1 MKSNVAKTPA
11 THKELKAAAIS
22 VSENDYSLTV
32 TAAGK
37 EYRFSK
43 KDGSLVKAS
52 NFAIAG
58 PSFICAKR
66 SDRSQDGFY
75 NHDDKE
81 AEKKKTQY
89 TTYMDQGAF
98 TGFTV
103 DAEKAAVK
111 ANYKHGSLESAEW
124 TFLADGSVKLDY
136 AYTFGGVVDE
146 MGISFAYP
154 ESKVKSKEWVGDGT
168 LTVFGRTVS
177 TVHSTVIGRTTT
189 TTLFRARHSST
200 LSSRDTLQT
209 AHG

>member
-154 ESKVKSKEWVGDGT
+154 ESKVKSKEWVGDEH
-168 LTVFGRTVS
+168 LPCLAEPSPRS
-177 TVHSTVIGRTTT
+177 TVRLLEERLQRPCSGRDI
-189 TTLFRARHSST
+189 RVP
-200 LSSRDTLQT
+200 
-209 AHG
+209 